1 MTRLRYIKT
10 NHLLISAKPVL
21 CSNRFVNVI
30 LNINDMTFRIV
41 DANNEKD
48 VIIEGTQPS
57 IHQLKR
63 KAKSSLKLIGA
74 SFLDEVRGKK
84 YIIEPTNN

>member
-1 MTRLRYIKT
+1 
-10 NHLLISAKPVL
+10 
-21 CSNRFVNVI
+21 
-30 LNINDMTFRIV
+30 MTFRIV

-84 YIIEPTNN
+84 YIIESTDN